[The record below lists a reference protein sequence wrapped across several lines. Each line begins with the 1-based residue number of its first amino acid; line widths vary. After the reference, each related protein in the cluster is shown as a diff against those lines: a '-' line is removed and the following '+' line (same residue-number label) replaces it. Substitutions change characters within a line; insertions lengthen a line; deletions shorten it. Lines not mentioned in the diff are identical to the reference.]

1 MKLRSR
7 EIPTIQRKYYAR
19 HPYNLKDLKEI
30 ILYGQYDKL
39 YRSKKTEMI
48 YQKDLKK
55 GKMLRNHFSGRLQLR
70 RNSYPYNFIGIQHWI
85 LIYHPKREE
94 EHRGWK
100 IFGEKY
106 KKTISELNPEISW
119 INPPNQRSQGHIPH
133 VHLIFKNN
141 RKIPQEYQQSWI

>member
-55 GKMLRNHFSGRLQLR
+55 GKMLRNHFSGRLQLQ
-70 RNSYPYNFIGIQHWI
+70 RNSYPYNLIGSDEVGQC
-85 LIYHPKREE
+85 PS
-94 EHRGWK
+94 K
-100 IFGEKY
+100 IGR
-106 KKTISELNPEISW
+106 TGTV
-119 INPPNQRSQGHIPH
+119 QGHCP
-133 VHLIFKNN
+133 NP
-141 RKIPQEYQQSWI
+141 RT